1 MATGTKALPRQSVWA
16 CFLLQLFTPVAWGL
30 FLPQGFALS
39 LLAVSA
45 PSCKG
50 ISSDPSLVAP
60 RNPTGF
66 PIAKTQHSS
75 EQSTKGTP
83 PPPTL
88 PPTPRHKPREF
99 R

>member
-1 MATGTKALPRQSVWA
+1 MMATGTKALPRQSVWA

-66 PIAKTQHSS
+66 PIAKTQYSS
-75 EQSTKGTP
+75 EQPTKGTP
-83 PPPTL
+83 PHPQAQTQ
-88 PPTPRHKPREF
+88 RV
-99 R
+99 